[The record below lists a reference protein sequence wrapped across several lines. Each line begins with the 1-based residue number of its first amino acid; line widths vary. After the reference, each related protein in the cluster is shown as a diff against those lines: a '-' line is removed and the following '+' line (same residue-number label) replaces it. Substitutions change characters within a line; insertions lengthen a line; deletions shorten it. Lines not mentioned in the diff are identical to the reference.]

1 MQIRLPIDTKSLFF
15 NIKNDNEAGHTA
27 TVSTPIRQYGGV
39 DEDLVKVFKI
49 DENVNVVSKEA
60 IADKLVA
67 KSRAEAKI
75 VKVLV
80 FDRISVNGE
89 AIDAPASF
97 CMYVREETAA
107 SNVHCGRQKLH
118 YPMSLKYSDSEVEV
132 NNKEVLKA
140 VAEKLKN
147 YAFVVEAF
155 EYNTDTGILNFD
167 VTIVGCNG
175 IPYSKVFINRRGV
188 GGKFSSVFSDEAVS
202 YDAEIIAM
210 RQKLGYRNVGPDNF
224 GVVLSRNRSIAGEV
238 TERYLLK
245 SGCVAIKET
254 TVEYPYSLYDL
265 EYFREGIKH
274 YTIIR
279 FTSTK
284 NLYFNLPCE
293 KIRFCAD
300 FPDRVTVVLV
310 SDVNGKPRINE
321 YSVSEMNHM
330 SKSINSVCYELTG
343 GNYE

>member
-39 DEDLVKVFKI
+39 DEDLVKVFTI
-49 DENVNVVSKEA
+49 DENVVSKEA
-60 IADKLVA
+60 IADKLIA
-67 KSRAEAKI
+67 KSRVEAKI

-155 EYNTDTGILNFD
+155 EYNTDTGIL
-167 VTIVGCNG
+167 
-175 IPYSKVFINRRGV
+175 S
-188 GGKFSSVFSDEAVS
+188 
-202 YDAEIIAM
+202 
-210 RQKLGYRNVGPDNF
+210 
-224 GVVLSRNRSIAGEV
+224 LSR
-238 TERYLLK
+238 
-245 SGCVAIKET
+245 ET
-254 TVEYPYSLYDL
+254 PSSMRRVSALPASKTVYPAFLIRGSLCL
-265 EYFREGIKH
+265 RFREPPPSQQ
-274 YTIIR
+274 R
-279 FTSTK
+279 
-284 NLYFNLPCE
+284 L
-293 KIRFCAD
+293 
-300 FPDRVTVVLV
+300 
-310 SDVNGKPRINE
+310 KP
-321 YSVSEMNHM
+321 
-330 SKSINSVCYELTG
+330 L
-343 GNYE
+343 